1 MKFWHAVIP
10 LLLSFG
16 LLSCTANV
24 AVVKNESSGK
34 PYSVNG
40 KTYVPLK
47 KVAAGHVQ
55 KGTASWYGPGFHGR
69 KTSSG
74 EKYDMYSMT
83 AAHNVLPMNTVV
95 KVTNLVNNKE
105 VVVRINDRGP
115 FIDDRIIDLS
125 YGAAKQLGMLRP
137 GTVPVR
143 LAVLESRD
151 TTKSNQYL
159 AATPKSKPIRAPNPF
174 YAQASTSLLALSR
187 N

>member
-115 FIDDRIIDLS
+115 FIDDR
-125 YGAAKQLGMLRP
+125 
-137 GTVPVR
+137 TVPVR